1 MNFKI
6 SSKEFYS
13 RQNQEIKRFLNVE
26 KKTLH
31 ICINQDNLFLDKEK
45 LDVLALNN
53 QNDVIKSIIEI
64 EKKYDLIIITD
75 LFEVSNDIYRLL
87 KATRDKLNIGGK
99 ILISTINPKWRWIL
113 NFSEIIIY

>member
-64 EKKYDLIIITD
+64 EK
-75 LFEVSNDIYRLL
+75 N
-87 KATRDKLNIGGK
+87 
-99 ILISTINPKWRWIL
+99 TI
-113 NFSEIIIY
+113 